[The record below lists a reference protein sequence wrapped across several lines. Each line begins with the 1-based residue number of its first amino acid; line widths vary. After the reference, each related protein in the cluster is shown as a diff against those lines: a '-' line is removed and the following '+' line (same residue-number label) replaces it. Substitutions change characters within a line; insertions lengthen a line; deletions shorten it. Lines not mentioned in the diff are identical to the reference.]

1 MQKTTPHLDDEHMK
15 LYEWSGASAGMAC
28 TVSAKSKRTHP
39 WHASHGVLAV
49 LTSLLILSAC
59 DSKNPVEQASEQVVE
74 QMKHDA
80 SAPQDQTTAPPMPAA
95 PAGEAAGHAMDE
107 TPPVR
112 PAEQSTEKAGEAAPS
127 Q

>member
-15 LYEWSGASAGMAC
+15 LYEWSGAGAGMAFAMPAR
-28 TVSAKSKRTHP
+28 SRRTHP

-74 QMKHDA
+74 QMKHDTSPA
-80 SAPQDQTTAPPMPAA
+80 QEQTTAQPMPAA
-95 PAGEAAGHAMDE
+95 PGEAAGHAMEE
-107 TPPVR
+107 TPPVAPAGQ
-112 PAEQSTEKAGEAAPS
+112 PAEKPGEAAPDK
-127 Q
+127 

>member
-15 LYEWSGASAGMAC
+15 LYEWSGASAGMAYAI
-28 TVSAKSKRTHP
+28 SARSKRTHP

-49 LTSLLILSAC
+49 MTSLLILSAC

-74 QMKHDA
+74 QMKNDA
-80 SAPQDQTTAPPMPAA
+80 NPSPEQAAAQPMPAA
-95 PAGEAAGHAMDE
+95 PDEAAGHAMDE
-107 TPPVR
+107 TVPVA
-112 PAEQSTEKAGEAAPS
+112 PAEKPAEKPGEAVPG